1 MSGFPSGYEQYAE
14 LFENS
19 ALNQAMQPN
28 FGYNPNQSSNQ
39 SPDQQQQGDQFQYG
53 IPGVGGPP
61 MGGAPSSAVGSY
73 QVPRFIEDQFG
84 REQPVSFLSDQV
96 GSAALSDFE
105 NLREAEEFN
114 RGRRDQEIEQMRGL
128 LGQVGEQIQG
138 TAATQA
144 GMVRDQAAGA
154 RENIVSDIEA
164 ARDEYKTN
172 LDESVAEFDKTTQ
185 MEMSAASAGIDRS
198 TKAAVNQIN
207 SGMNADGTQMTP
219 QQQQAARQEL
229 AFQNRSQRQ
238 SALAPMVGAYEQS
251 MLGARM
257 TAEGA
262 KFGADVSTAQTK
274 MNAYNMEAQAGQF
287 AANLEQSA
295 AVQATQYLVTGQQ
308 QMYDMVSAN
317 PYSPVALFDSM
328 AAIYA
333 LQSGEIGMS
342 PFERPAALRQEFMD
356 QGFSGQIPGTNV
368 GIV

>member
-1 MSGFPSGYEQYAE
+1 MSGFPSGYEQQYAD

-19 ALNQAMQPN
+19 AYGQAMSGQPN
-28 FGYNPNQSSNQ
+28 FGQTPNQPPNQ
-39 SPDQQQQGDQFQYG
+39 QQQQGGQFQYG

-61 MGGAPSSAVGSY
+61 MGGATSSAVGSRIM
-73 QVPRFIEDQFG
+73 PRFIEDQFG
-84 REQPVSFLSDQV
+84 REQPVGFLSDQA
-96 GSAALSDFE
+96 GAAALSDYQ

-128 LGQVGEQIQG
+128 LGQVPQEIQG

-144 GMVRDQAAGA
+144 GMIRDQTAGA

-164 ARDEYKTN
+164 ARDEYKSN
-172 LDESVAEFDKTTQ
+172 LDASVSEFDKTTQ
-185 MEMSAASAGIDRS
+185 MEMAQVSAGLEAS
-198 TKAAVNQIN
+198 TRDSINQIN
-207 SGMNADGTQMTP
+207 ASDMTP
-219 QQQQAARQEL
+219 SQKQAARQEL

-308 QMYDMVSAN
+308 QMYEMVSAN
-317 PYSPVALFDSM
+317 PYSPVALFDSL

-356 QGFSGQIPGTNV
+356 QSYAGLIPGTNV
-368 GIV
+368 GIA

>member
-1 MSGFPSGYEQYAE
+1 APT
-14 LFENS
+14 
-19 ALNQAMQPN
+19 
-28 FGYNPNQSSNQ
+28 
-39 SPDQQQQGDQFQYG
+39 PDVSTFN
-53 IPGVGGPP
+53 
-61 MGGAPSSAVGSY
+61 A
-73 QVPRFIEDQFG
+73 PRFIEDQFG
-84 REQPVSFLSDQV
+84 REQPVTFLSDQV
-96 GSAALSDFE
+96 SGAALSDYQ
-105 NLREAEEFN
+105 NLIEAEKFN
-114 RGRRDQEIEQMRGL
+114 RENRNQAIAGMQGL
-128 LGQVGEQIQG
+128 LAQVPQQIQG

-308 QMYDMVSAN
+308 QMYEMVSAN
-317 PYSPVALFDSM
+317 PYSPVALFDSL
-328 AAIYA
+328 AAVYA

-342 PFERPAALRQEFMD
+342 PFERPAALRSQFME